1 MTKIFL
7 VRVKFSSSEQ
17 ILVNHLT
24 NEIDILIKEVPIKGR
39 ANKAI
44 INILSKYFNIK
55 TENIKI
61 VRGLFSKT
69 KFIEIS

>member
-24 NEIDILIKEVPIKGR
+24 NEIDISIKEVPIKGR

-44 INILSKYFNIK
+44 INILSKYYNIK